1 MNSEGKVP
9 QSQLDITFP
18 VVSVNGSTG
27 AVTLTKADLTLD
39 NVDNTSDINKPVST
53 ATQTALNLK
62 ATTSSLAIVATS
74 GSYVDLFN
82 KPTIPGAQVNSD
94 WAATTGLAQI
104 LNKPTLSTVATTGS
118 YNDLFSKPT
127 IPTLVSQLINDSGF
141 ITSNLVTSVAG
152 RIGAISLTKSDVGL
166 SNVDNTSDLNKP
178 VSNAT
183 QTALNLKQDSNSA
196 VTLTGNQTLT
206 NKTLTTPVINSP
218 TGITKSDVGLSN
230 VVNLDTSNPVSIAQS
245 ANYRFVSDT
254 EKSIWSSK
262 QSALGYVPEDV
273 TNKSATTTL
282 GTSNTL
288 YPTQGAVKSYV
299 DTIAVTKVNISS
311 LATVATSG
319 SYLDL
324 SNRPTIPTNTNQ
336 LTNGSG
342 YLVNSNNLSDL
353 SNVTTART
361 NLGLGTL
368 ATQSGTFSGT
378 SSGTNTG
385 DETTAT
391 IQTKLGVASTSASGY
406 LTSTD
411 WNTFNGKQAALVSG
425 TNLKT
430 INSTSL
436 LGSGNISTVTP
447 PAGTNGQ
454 IQFNSSGVFGSSS
467 NLFYDATNVL
477 TSVNKLQIQDSIVTP
492 WNIYVTTDTQ
502 NPATT
507 ALYIA
512 PNIASSQRIF
522 LGAPS
527 RNIYSLNL
535 QYCNYIENAP
545 PYSSGNLT
553 FGGNPG
559 PSHAILRSGTDVR
572 YYATGSSANHIFYA
586 SNTYSLFTEVAR
598 INTSGFLGLNTNNPV
613 AQLHAVSL
621 NATTPTIIVQG
632 ATSQSS
638 NLTEWRNSSGTV
650 LARVLST
657 GDILSSGKVCF
668 SSFNNSISRNG
679 ADGGTQI
686 MCASPYFKFVDAS
699 NNLLFGLQTDQILR
713 INNKTSIDGRGAVYR
728 SHISESHYS
737 NGESYRPSTDQTAFA
752 NFSFYGA
759 DVFTNNKGSALTINN
774 RASVYID
781 SFPST
786 NINNVYPLLGNKW
799 SLWIADGDQY
809 IHGGNLKIGGSANSA
824 SRLDIEANST
834 TDVTVVIK
842 AIASQTA
849 PLLEVRNSSGVS
861 KTGIT
866 KDFELQTSAGS
877 GAPGTTP
884 ADGAMYVDTTNHR
897 LYVRSDGTWKYTTL
911 I

>member
-1 MNSEGKVP
+1 MTDIITQKISVEINQTAFNVDIASDKTVNIYNNTDAVWGDITGNLSDQDDLQTKLESIDSSITAAVALLNQAIAAKQDLLGFTAENTAKKGVANGYASLNSEGKVP

-324 SNRPTIPTNTNQ
+324 SNKPTIPTNTNQ

-353 SNVTTART
+353 SSASTART

-368 ATQSGTFSGT
+368 ATQSGTFSGL
-378 SSGTNTG
+378 SSGANTG

-411 WNTFNGKQAALVSG
+411 WNTFNGKQNVLTNPVTGMGASGQITYFNGVNSITSSSEFTFTPTSQLLVNNRVTAASAIARG
-425 TNLKT
+425 TNL
-430 INSTSL
+430 
-436 LGSGNISTVTP
+436 TP
-447 PAGTNGQ
+447 
-454 IQFNSSGVFGSSS
+454 
-467 NLFYDATNVL
+467 VL
-477 TSVNKLQIQDSIVTP
+477 TAGANSDVLVGLDINPTFNNRSFSSVSNFATRITGNTRQIGKQEYYTIGDNLGRLSTEIYQDVDI
-492 WNIYVTTDTQ
+492 Q
-502 NPATT
+502 NTNSG
-507 ALYIA
+507 ALYIVPLTSGGRIYFGRA
-512 PNIASSQRIF
+512 PNLALLNFAGVIGIENM
-522 LGAPS
+522 PP
-527 RNIYSLNL
+527 ISLNGAI
-535 QYCNYIENAP
+535 QWQG
-545 PYSSGNLT
+545 SS
-553 FGGNPG
+553 FGLNRV
-559 PSHAILRSGTDVR
+559 SDDMIYYSGTSISGRGAHRFFTNSTNSGYTAPDEVFTI
-572 YYATGSSANHIFYA
+572 ANTGS
-586 SNTYSLFTEVAR
+586 
-598 INTSGFLGLNTNNPV
+598 
-613 AQLHAVSL
+613 VSL
-621 NATTPTIIVQG
+621 RVCTEAAIPLVVQG
-632 ATSQSS
+632 A
-638 NLTEWRNSSGTV
+638 
-650 LARVLST
+650 
-657 GDILSSGKVCF
+657 
-668 SSFNNSISRNG
+668 
-679 ADGGTQI
+679 
-686 MCASPYFKFVDAS
+686 
-699 NNLLFGLQTDQILR
+699 
-713 INNKTSIDGRGAVYR
+713 
-728 SHISESHYS
+728 
-737 NGESYRPSTDQTAFA
+737 
-752 NFSFYGA
+752 
-759 DVFTNNKGSALTINN
+759 
-774 RASVYID
+774 
-781 SFPST
+781 
-786 NINNVYPLLGNKW
+786 
-799 SLWIADGDQY
+799 
-809 IHGGNLKIGGSANSA
+809 
-824 SRLDIEANST
+824 
-834 TDVTVVIK
+834 
-842 AIASQTA
+842 ASQTA
-849 PLLEVRNSSGVS
+849 NLQEWQNSTRIPLSSVKADGSYQPARLADSAATNNSMYYSTTQSKLVYKDSSGIVN
-861 KTGIT
+861 
-866 KDFELQTSAGS
+866 L
-877 GAPGTTP
+877 
-884 ADGAMYVDTTNHR
+884 
-897 LYVRSDGTWKYTTL
+897 LY
-911 I
+911 